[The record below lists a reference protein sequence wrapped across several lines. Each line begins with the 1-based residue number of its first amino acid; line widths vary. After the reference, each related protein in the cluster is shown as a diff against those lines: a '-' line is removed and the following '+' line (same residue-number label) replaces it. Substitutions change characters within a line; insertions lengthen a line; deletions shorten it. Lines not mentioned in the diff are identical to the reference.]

1 MRVQLNNAV
10 AVGPTD
16 VAFGETPVIGDDGAN
31 ASVRTYRG
39 GILLRPNDGNP
50 ERITLDDL
58 STPVPNVNVGDH
70 YSGPIVGVMVS
81 VEGHDPIRKHVRC
94 RQNVR

>member
-10 AVGPTD
+10 AVGPT
-16 VAFGETPVIGDDGAN
+16 ATGFGETPVIGDDGAN

-50 ERITLDDL
+50 ERITLDDQL
-58 STPVPNVNVGDH
+58 AAAAERERRRPLQRRRSSGSSTTTSATRSSRSRRPG
-70 YSGPIVGVMVS
+70 
-81 VEGHDPIRKHVRC
+81 
-94 RQNVR
+94 